1 MGDGD
6 VDLSALLDEDDDEK
20 DADQSLGLKLATILA
35 EEDDEGDGSEAYA
48 CLHSLASSPIV
59 RFVLVSRAAASLSA
73 MLRDID
79 HARL

>member
-48 CLHSLASSPIV
+48 
-59 RFVLVSRAAASLSA
+59 
-73 MLRDID
+73 
-79 HARL
+79 